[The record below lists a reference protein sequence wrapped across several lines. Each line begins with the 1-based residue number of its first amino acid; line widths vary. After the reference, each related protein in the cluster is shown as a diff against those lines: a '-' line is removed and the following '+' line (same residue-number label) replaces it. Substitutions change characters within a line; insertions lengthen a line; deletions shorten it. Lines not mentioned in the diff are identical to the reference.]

1 MSDDNVCIYHDD
13 DDDDNCKSRSVLKNV
28 AAEVEAAVE
37 GRKEAKTKI

>member
-1 MSDDNVCIYHDD
+1 MSDDNVCIYH